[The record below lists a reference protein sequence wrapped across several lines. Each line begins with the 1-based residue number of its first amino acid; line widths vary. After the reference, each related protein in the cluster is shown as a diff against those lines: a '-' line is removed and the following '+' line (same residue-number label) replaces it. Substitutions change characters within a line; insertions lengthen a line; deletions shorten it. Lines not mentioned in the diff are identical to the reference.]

1 MCHFADNELLPST
14 TLELHRKASYESPL
28 KLNTNLSISQYICS
42 MLLILSIKK
51 LIIES
56 LIPRLLATQSQLKNP
71 KVLRHHHVEEIA
83 VTLQKKHHCIQIH
96 KRAAY
101 LIYNP
106 PW

>member
-1 MCHFADNELLPST
+1 
-14 TLELHRKASYESPL
+14 
-28 KLNTNLSISQYICS
+28 

-56 LIPRLLATQSQLKNP
+56 LIPRILATQSQLKIP
-71 KVLRHHHVEEIA
+71 KYYDIIMLKK
-83 VTLQKKHHCIQIH
+83 LQSLYKKNHHCIQIH